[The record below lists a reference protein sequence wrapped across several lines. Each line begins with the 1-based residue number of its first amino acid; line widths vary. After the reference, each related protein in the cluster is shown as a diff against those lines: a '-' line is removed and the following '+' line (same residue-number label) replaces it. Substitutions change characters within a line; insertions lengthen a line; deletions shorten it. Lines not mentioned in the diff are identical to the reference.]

1 MNDPRLWEL
10 AGESIRHGRA
20 CSLLV
25 VVETEGSGPGRPGA
39 AMVVTGGGGTIG
51 TVGGGTMEMVLMG
64 RALEMMGNSVPGPEL
79 VKHLHAEH
87 GDPGDGSPSG
97 MICSGSQLTAVLP
110 LGAGSAPDTAL
121 ALEILRRGGLGTIL
135 LSPAGLT
142 VEEGPSASGGFS
154 RSSDDGW
161 IFSWPLG
168 LEDTVYII
176 GGGHVGQALA
186 ELLSRLPFRPVVLDG
201 RVPPSV
207 DLQYE
212 WRVTGYREAASR
224 IPPGNHSWV
233 VVMTPDHGTDGDVLR
248 SLSGMEFRYVGLMG
262 SLMKKESL
270 FGALRG
276 AGVRE
281 EWLAGVRCPIGL
293 PVGGKSP
300 WEVAVSVAAQL
311 LGEKYRN
318 EAGPQFMQN
327 A

>member
-10 AGESIRHGRA
+10 ARESILHGRA

-25 VVETEGSGPGRPGA
+25 VVETEGSGPGRQGA
-39 AMVVTGGGGTIG
+39 AMAVTGSGGTIG

-79 VKHLHAEH
+79 VKHQHAEH

-97 MICSGSQLTAVLP
+97 MICSGSQLTVILP
-110 LGAGSAPDTAL
+110 LRAGSAADVAL
-121 ALEILRRGGLGTIL
+121 ALEILRRGGRGTIL
-135 LSPAGLT
+135 LSPAG
-142 VEEGPSASGGFS
+142 VSVKEEPAASGSF
-154 RSSDDGW
+154 RRNADDDW
-161 IFSWPLG
+161 SFSWPLG

-201 RVPPSV
+201 RMPPSG
-207 DLQYE
+207 DLPYE
-212 WRVTGYREAASR
+212 WRITEHREAVSQ
-224 IPPGNHSWV
+224 IPAGNHSWV
-233 VVMTPDHGTDGDVLR
+233 VVMTPDHVTDGDVLR

-262 SLMKKESL
+262 SLSRKESL
-270 FGALRG
+270 FGALRE
-276 AGVRE
+276 AGITE
-281 EWLAGVRCPIGL
+281 GWLADVRCPIGL

-311 LGEKYRN
+311 LCEKYRN
-318 EAGPQFMQN
+318 EAGPQIFSF
-327 A
+327 